1 MSSLADYRADLEALL
16 STVDLSG
23 FFTEAIK
30 NEFINRAGRRVYNA
44 KKWAW
49 LEHAVKTQSKAGIE
63 YYAQPSR
70 FKKGS
75 IHRITL
81 GEGMAELEY
90 DVVAWNLYKQNKE
103 QTTGARVASILG
115 NQYFMY
121 PAPERANEVIGIYGQ
136 LKWVDLTSDST
147 ESINPEAY
155 DEAIIRLALADALKK
170 ERRFSEANSETKEVT
185 DVLIPSLWS
194 EDQKQDPKGY
204 IGQSRSTR
212 W

>member
-1 MSSLADYRADLEALL
+1 MSTLAEYRADLEAML

-44 KKWAW
+44 RKWSW
-49 LEHAVKTQSKAGIE
+49 LEHALKTQSEANAE
-63 YYAQPSR
+63 YYVSPSR

-81 GEGMAELEY
+81 GEGNEELEY

-103 QTTGARVASILG
+103 QTTGARVASLLG

-121 PAPERANEVIGIYGQ
+121 PAPTADNEVIGLYGQ
-136 LKWVDLTSDST
+136 LKWVELTSDST

-170 ERRFSEANSETKEVT
+170 ERRFSEANSEEDSVVNTI
-185 DVLIPSLWS
+185 IPELWS

-204 IGQSRSTR
+204 IGQARSTR